1 MDLTQLFIH
10 NLKKWRK
17 NMGLSQEKLAERC
30 NTSHSYIRQLESGV
44 GHPSFTFIGKI
55 AAALKIEPYQLFYN
69 ETAKSYE
76 TARTKHI
83 ESIEKKLLETVS
95 NDIQTAFNEFK
106 NSSTNL

>member
-30 NTSHSYIRQLESGV
+30 NTSHSYIRQLESGM

-55 AAALKIEPYQLFYN
+55 ASALKIEPYQLFYN
-69 ETAKSYE
+69 EKTKSGE
-76 TARTKHI
+76 STRTKHI
-83 ESIEKKLLETVS
+83 ESIKNKLLETMS
-95 NDIQTAFNEFK
+95 NDIQTAFDELK
-106 NSSTNL
+106 KYQ